1 MAPLHVVRHLSAVLV
16 FAAAAMSQTN
26 SSADSS
32 SGSTRG
38 GMCNSSISNAN
49 ASGIFTFPVQY
60 PLQNPDRS
68 RAMEQVQETSH
79 VLHGPS
85 PSLVETV
92 RKSTETSGTTLQGKT
107 IATIWPSTTT
117 CALLRL
123 GQHDLGNCS
132 SMFTERCINNLTYVA
147 SRSAHKWIS
156 YSSSPPYENLTAGVL
171 PSICNYIYQNL
182 QEGMGTMCG
191 PELAINESDS
201 FQGAVTNVEL
211 AGK

>member
-1 MAPLHVVRHLSAVLV
+1 MQAAVFFGIVKRISPTCFSSTSFFGLKQAQKACRSLDGILLMAPLHVVRHLSAVLV

-132 SMFTERCINNLTYVA
+132 SMFTERCINKIG
-147 SRSAHKWIS
+147 RAH
-156 YSSSPPYENLTAGVL
+156 V
-171 PSICNYIYQNL
+171 
-182 QEGMGTMCG
+182 
-191 PELAINESDS
+191 
-201 FQGAVTNVEL
+201 
-211 AGK
+211 